1 MPRMRLELPEKF
13 LYSTEIP
20 LRVSDINYGG
30 HLGNDAVL
38 ALAQEARMRFLR
50 SHGWSEGDI
59 AGAAGIIMVDAV
71 VAYRSEAFYGD
82 VLAIDVAVA
91 DLQQSSCDFLFRMV
105 NKASGKEVA
114 RVKTGVAFFN
124 YATRRPAPMPPE
136 FRSVCDVK

>member
-1 MPRMRLELPEKF
+1 MARIRLELPEQF
-13 LYSTEIP
+13 LYTTELP

-38 ALAQEARMRFLR
+38 ALAQEARMRFLH

-59 AGAAGIIMVDAV
+59 AGAGIIMVDAIV
-71 VAYRSEAFYGD
+71 VYRSEAFYGN
-82 VLAIDVAVA
+82 VLVIDVAVA
-91 DLQQSSCDFLFRMV
+91 DLQQSSCDFLFRMA

-124 YATRRPAPMPPE
+124 YTTHRPAPMPPE

>member
-1 MPRMRLELPEKF
+1 MPRIRLELPEQF

-59 AGAAGIIMVDAV
+59 AGAGIIMVDAIV
-71 VAYRSEAFYGD
+71 MYRSEAFYGD

-91 DLQQSSCDFLFRMV
+91 DRQQSSCDFLFRMV
-105 NKASGKEVA
+105 NRASGKEVA

-124 YATRRPAPMPPE
+124 YTTHRPAPMPPE
-136 FRSVCDVK
+136 FRSACEMK